1 MQTMK
6 KPNPS
11 AWKQRIFRV
20 TLSKKIILGF
30 FLAVVIAIL
39 AFHLLRMVYA
49 ILVVVIQGVVIYLL
63 TDRYIIR
70 PIQAL
75 TLSVIESRPTP
86 EGFEYK
92 APEIHTGDELELLS
106 DALRRMAAD
115 MNRKD

>member
-1 MQTMK
+1 MSRQ
-6 KPNPS
+6 NPS
-11 AWKQRIFRV
+11 RWKQRFFRV
-20 TLSKKIILGF
+20 TLSKKILLGF
-30 FLAVVIAIL
+30 VLAAAISIA
-39 AFHLLRMVYA
+39 AFHLLRMIYA
-49 ILVVVIQGVVIYLL
+49 VLVVFILAVVIYLL
-63 TDRYIIR
+63 VDRYLIK

-106 DALRRMAAD
+106 DALRRMADD

>member
-1 MQTMK
+1 MNKQTSS
-6 KPNPS
+6 P
-11 AWKQRIFRV
+11 WKQRIFRV
-20 TLSKKIILGF
+20 TLSKKIIFGF
-30 FLAVVIAIL
+30 LLAVVIATI
-39 AFHLLRMVYA
+39 AFHFLKMAYA
-49 ILVVVIQGVVIYLL
+49 VLVVVIQAIVIYLL

-75 TLSVIESRPTP
+75 TLSVIESRPTQD
-86 EGFEYK
+86 GFEYK